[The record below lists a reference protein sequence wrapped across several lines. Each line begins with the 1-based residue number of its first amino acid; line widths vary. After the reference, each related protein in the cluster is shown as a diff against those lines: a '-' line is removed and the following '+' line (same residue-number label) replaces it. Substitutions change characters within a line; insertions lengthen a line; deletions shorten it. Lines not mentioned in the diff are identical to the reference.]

1 MKWKQGDGFI
11 IISGYKLSGNE
22 MEKDQMQPNI
32 FFPFFT
38 VVNWTWMLL

>member
-1 MKWKQGDGFI
+1 MSTTTTVKGQ
-11 IISGYKLSGNE
+11 YKLSGNE